1 MYLVTCFQG
10 YKDRLWS
17 INSIL
22 ELKQKLD
29 LAKKKTPRV
38 WFDVRSKFVKSLRQL
53 FLPRIFDPQS
63 L

>member
-29 LAKKKTPRV
+29 LAKKKLQE
-38 WFDVRSKFVKSLRQL
+38 FDLML
-53 FLPRIFDPQS
+53 DLN

>member
-1 MYLVTCFQG
+1 MTLFSFHDP
-10 YKDRLWS
+10 DRLWS

-38 WFDVRSKFVKSLRQL
+38 WFDVRSKFVKSLKTIV
-53 FLPRIFDPQS
+53 FA
-63 L
+63 